1 MKRGTNISYNAT
13 GHLFRPVL
21 VLHTAVHSSDWWHCS
36 VEQCCTDGRCCQGST
51 MVKVLSD
58 CLPVEAIFSH
68 FPNDALNYYW
78 HYYDSYNEL
87 NLLHYSFMS
96 HNQHL
101 QHVWECVSA
110 HIMPQCRPKIKQ
122 TEWGDK
128 SISMRNKW
136 KSQHVLYH
144 FRHSVDI
151 HLIML
156 ITST

>member
-1 MKRGTNISYNAT
+1 
-13 GHLFRPVL
+13 
-21 VLHTAVHSSDWWHCS
+21 
-36 VEQCCTDGRCCQGST
+36 
-51 MVKVLSD
+51 MVKVLRD

-110 HIMPQCRPKIKQ
+110 HTTK
-122 TEWGDK
+122 
-128 SISMRNKW
+128 
-136 KSQHVLYH
+136 
-144 FRHSVDI
+144 
-151 HLIML
+151 
-156 ITST
+156 

>member
-1 MKRGTNISYNAT
+1 
-13 GHLFRPVL
+13 
-21 VLHTAVHSSDWWHCS
+21 
-36 VEQCCTDGRCCQGST
+36 

-68 FPNDALNYYW
+68 FPNDALNYYYW

-110 HIMPQCRPKIKQ
+110 HTTK
-122 TEWGDK
+122 
-128 SISMRNKW
+128 
-136 KSQHVLYH
+136 
-144 FRHSVDI
+144 
-151 HLIML
+151 
-156 ITST
+156 

>member
-1 MKRGTNISYNAT
+1 MRQEGCSKIHVKRDAGSTEKRCIKTPAINIWPVNAT

-110 HIMPQCRPKIKQ
+110 HTTKWGK
-122 TEWGDK
+122 TEGGYFWWFDFK
-128 SISMRNKW
+128 RR
-136 KSQHVLYH
+136 V
-144 FRHSVDI
+144 
-151 HLIML
+151 
-156 ITST
+156 